1 MIEIFRNSLSDFKRS
16 YATYLSFEVIYSF
29 LVSLLFVPFLTY
41 LFNRIV
47 MVIGN
52 GEALINGDVYQ
63 MGLSLKGIM
72 GTLIIG
78 FLAVTVLFVEFGVLI
93 LIAHKNYFKQT
104 ISVSQS
110 FVTAS
115 GKWPK
120 LMGFGI
126 FQLFFIMLLIIPFL
140 DISTLP
146 PLLDV
151 NVGILITETLQKP
164 ILAIVVYAVLLLIVA
179 YLYVRWIY
187 TLHFIF
193 IENKSIT
200 KAMAASW
207 RLTRQ
212 GKLQFVLTMV
222 LWNMFIIVAGFLIM
236 TVLSKVTG
244 IVDSKWIGDF
254 VGNYLAM
261 FSSYVAIALSL
272 FIVPMN
278 MIMLTRFYYQTLGR
292 VNVSVADKVTLS
304 KSGFLGKWEN
314 TVKRTFKRRKKTVM
328 SVALLGLAVIVL
340 VNGFIQS
347 SIVYLPWDVEVAG
360 HRGDGYSAPE
370 NTVSSVKSGIQKGV
384 DAVEIDVTLTK
395 DDVLVLSHDLD
406 LERMAGVP
414 VTIKDAT
421 YDEVKDIDIG
431 KLFDESYEG
440 ETLATLGEILDIA
453 NDANTRVIIDVKA
466 ETDEEIYASEITR
479 LVEEHDMEDLA
490 SVQSFNPTFLKL
502 MRKENPDID
511 LGQILFLFAGNL
523 SGLDVDFYTVRET
536 MLTKRFVKQAR
547 KQNRRIWVWTVN
559 NTRNIKKVLS
569 YDVDGII
576 TDYPE
581 RVQRVGGIQPVTQE
595 DNEKEDSN
603 EEDSHEDS

>member
-1 MIEIFRNSLSDFKRS
+1 MIGIFRNSLSDFKRS
-16 YATYLSFEVIYSF
+16 YATYLSFAVIYSF

-52 GEALINGDVYQ
+52 GEGLINGDVYQ
-63 MGLSLKGIM
+63 MGLSLEGIM
-72 GTLIIG
+72 GSLIIG

-110 FVTAS
+110 FVTALK
-115 GKWPK
+115 KWPK
-120 LMGFGI
+120 LMGVGI
-126 FQLFFIMLLIIPFL
+126 FQLFFIMLLVIPFL

-151 NVGILITETLQKP
+151 NVGILITETLQQP
-164 ILAIVVYAVLLLIVA
+164 ILAIIVYAVLLLIIV
-179 YLYVRWIY
+179 YVYVRWIY

-212 GKLQFVLTMV
+212 KKLRLVLTMI
-222 LWNMFIIVAGFLIM
+222 LWNVFIIVVGFLIM
-236 TVLSKVTG
+236 AVLSRLTSV
-244 IVDSKWIGDF
+244 VDSKVIGDF
-254 VGNYLAM
+254 VGNYLAT

-278 MIMLTRFYYQTLGR
+278 IIMLTRFYYRSLR
-292 VNVSVADKVTLS
+292 RMDVSVADNVTLS
-304 KSGFLGKWEN
+304 KSSFIGRMEDS
-314 TVKRTFKRRKKTVM
+314 VKRIFKRRKGIVM
-328 SVALLGLAVIVL
+328 SVAVLGLAVIVL
-340 VNGFIQS
+340 VNGIIQS

-370 NTVSSVKSGIQKGV
+370 NTVSSVKSGIKKGV

-414 VTIKDAT
+414 INIKDAT
-421 YDEVKDIDIG
+421 YDDIKDIDIG

-440 ETLATLGEILDIA
+440 ETLATLGDILDIA
-453 NDANTRVIIDVKA
+453 DDAGTRVIIDVKA
-466 ETDEEIYASEITR
+466 ETDEDIYASEITR

-502 MRKENPDID
+502 MREENPDID
-511 LGQILFLFAGNL
+511 LGQILFLYAGNL
-523 SGLDVDFYTVRET
+523 SGMDVDFYTVRET
-536 MLTKRFVKQAR
+536 MVTKRFVKQAR
-547 KQNRRIWVWTVN
+547 QQNRRIWVWTVN

-569 YDVDGII
+569 YDIDGII

-595 DNEKEDSN
+595 EQ
-603 EEDSHEDS
+603 EEEEEP